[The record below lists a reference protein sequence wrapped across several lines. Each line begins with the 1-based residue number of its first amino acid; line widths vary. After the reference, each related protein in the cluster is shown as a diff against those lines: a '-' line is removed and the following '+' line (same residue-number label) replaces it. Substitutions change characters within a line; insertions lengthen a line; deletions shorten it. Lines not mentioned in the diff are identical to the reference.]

1 MVSTLTILF
10 ASGLVLFLVWAIVRP
25 GLPQIRSLD
34 DWEAKKYE
42 VDLDAFRLLLDPAE
56 EHYLRTSLPPH
67 EFRVFQ
73 RRRLQ
78 LALRS
83 LDLVGKNAVMLIKL
97 GQLAKVG
104 ANTGLVNPALLQE
117 AEGLIY
123 GALRLRVNLL
133 FVQPCLALKWLF
145 PGWRLS
151 VPRFSLPY
159 EELRSYLN
167 RVREQRQWDRVV
179 MAG

>member
-1 MVSTLTILF
+1 MVSTLTILV

-34 DWEAKKYE
+34 DWEAKKHE

-56 EHYLRTSLPPH
+56 EQYLRASLPPH

-73 RRRLQ
+73 RRRLE

-104 ANTGLVNPALLQE
+104 ANPGLLQE

-133 FVQPCLALKWLF
+133 LVKPYLGLKWLF
-145 PGWRLS
+145 PGWMLS
-151 VPRFSLPY
+151 VPGFALPY
-159 EELRSYLN
+159 EELLSYLN
-167 RVREQRQWDRVV
+167 RVRQQRRWDLDQVP